1 MTTKGTS
8 ATRVAVLASGQG
20 SIFEAL
26 VEAGRRG
33 EMHAEVVLVIVSR
46 QDAPVTELARRL
58 GVECVVLDEKQLGPA
73 ACDAAME
80 ALLTDLRADL
90 VVLAGYVRKVGP
102 RTLRAFA
109 GRLINTH
116 PAPLPR
122 FGGKGMF
129 GEHVHR
135 AVLEAGVATSAATVH
150 LVDEEYDSGPVIAE
164 RPVPV
169 LPSDDVATLRERVQA
184 VERALL
190 VSTIS
195 DLGDAHLPI
204 RCGHG
209 HPAPPASGS
218 RDRART

>member
-1 MTTKGTS
+1 MTARGKS

-20 SIFEAL
+20 STFEAL

-33 EMHAEVVLVIVSR
+33 EMRAEVVLLIVSR

-58 GVECVVLDEKQLGPA
+58 GVECVVLDEKVLGSA

-80 ALLTDLRADL
+80 AVLIGRAADL

-122 FGGKGMF
+122 FGGQGMF

-135 AVLEAGVATSAATVH
+135 AVLQAGVAASAATVH
-150 LVDEEYDSGPVIAE
+150 LVDEEYDSGPVLAE
-164 RPVPV
+164 QPVPV
-169 LPSDDVATLRERVQA
+169 RPGDDVATLRKRVQA

-195 DLGDAHLPI
+195 DLAERLTPG
-204 RCGHG
+204 G
-209 HPAPPASGS
+209 
-218 RDRART
+218 RATGR

>member
-1 MTTKGTS
+1 MTAKGKS

-20 SIFEAL
+20 STFEAL

-33 EMHAEVVLVIVSR
+33 EMRAEVVLLIVSR
-46 QDAPVTELARRL
+46 QDAPATELARRS
-58 GVECVVLDEKQLGPA
+58 GVECVVLDEKLLGSA

-80 ALLTDLRADL
+80 TLLTGRRADL
-90 VVLAGYVRKVGP
+90 VVLAGYLRKVGP

-135 AVLEAGVATSAATVH
+135 AVLQAGVATSAATVH

-169 LPSDDVATLRERVQA
+169 LPGDDVATLRERVQA
-184 VERALL
+184 VERSLL
-190 VSTIS
+190 VSMIS
-195 DLGDAHLPI
+195 DLADDHLASRGAH
-204 RCGHG
+204 RD
-209 HPAPPASGS
+209 PPAHV
-218 RDRART
+218 

>member
-1 MTTKGTS
+1 VTTKGEL
-8 ATRVAVLASGQG
+8 ATRIAVLASGRG
-20 SIFEAL
+20 STFEVL

-33 EMHAEVVLVIVSR
+33 EIRAEVVLLIASK

-58 GVECVVLDEKQLGPA
+58 GVECEVLDEKLLGSA

-80 ALLTDLRADL
+80 TLLTDRRADL

-109 GRLINTH
+109 GRVINTH

-150 LVDEEYDSGPVIAE
+150 LVDEGYDTGPVLAE
-164 RPVPV
+164 RSVPV
-169 LPSDDVATLRERVQA
+169 LPGDDVATLRERVQA
-184 VERALL
+184 EERALL

-195 DLGDAHLPI
+195 GIAVTQD
-204 RCGHG
+204 
-209 HPAPPASGS
+209 SE
-218 RDRART
+218 

>member
-1 MTTKGTS
+1 MKP

-20 SIFEAL
+20 STFQAL
-26 VEAGRRG
+26 VEAGRHG
-33 EMHAEVVLVIVSR
+33 EMSAEVVLLVVSR

-58 GVECVVLDEKQLGPA
+58 GVECVVLDEKLLGSA

-80 ALLTDLRADL
+80 DLLTDRRADL

-109 GRLINTH
+109 GRLVNTH

-135 AVLEAGVATSAATVH
+135 AVLQAGVATSAATVH
-150 LVDEEYDSGPVIAE
+150 LVDEEYDSGAVIAE

-169 LPSDDVATLRERVQA
+169 LPGDDVATLRERVQA

-195 DLGDAHLPI
+195 DLAEGRLAQP
-204 RCGHG
+204 RQ
-209 HPAPPASGS
+209 A
-218 RDRART
+218 

>member
-1 MTTKGTS
+1 VTTKGKS

-20 SIFEAL
+20 STFEAL

-33 EMHAEVVLVIVSR
+33 EMCAEVVLVIASK
-46 QDAPVTELARRL
+46 QDAPATELARRL
-58 GVECVVLDEKQLGPA
+58 GVECAVLDEKLLGPA

-80 ALLTDLRADL
+80 TLLTDRRADL

-122 FGGKGMF
+122 FGGQGMF

-135 AVLEAGVATSAATVH
+135 AVLQAGVATSAATVH
-150 LVDEEYDSGPVIAE
+150 LVDEEYDTGPVIAE
-164 RPVPV
+164 RPVAV
-169 LPSDDVATLRERVQA
+169 LPSDDVATLRARVQA
-184 VERALL
+184 VEQALL

-195 DLGDAHLPI
+195 DIAAGQSTAV
-204 RCGHG
+204 
-209 HPAPPASGS
+209 S
-218 RDRART
+218 

>member
-1 MTTKGTS
+1 VTTKGKS

-20 SIFEAL
+20 STFEAL

-33 EMHAEVVLVIVSR
+33 EMRAEVVLLIVSR
-46 QDAPVTELARRL
+46 PDAPATELASRL
-58 GVECVVLDEKQLGPA
+58 GVECVVLDENVLGSA

-80 ALLTDLRADL
+80 TLLTGCRADL
-90 VVLAGYVRKVGP
+90 VVVAGYVRKVGP

-135 AVLEAGVATSAATVH
+135 AVLEAGVASSAATVH

-190 VSTIS
+190 VATIANIGG
-195 DLGDAHLPI
+195 LLPMS
-204 RCGHG
+204 
-209 HPAPPASGS
+209 SG
-218 RDRART
+218 A

>member
-1 MTTKGTS
+1 MTTKGKS

-20 SIFEAL
+20 STFEAL

-33 EMHAEVVLVIVSR
+33 EMCAEVVLLIVSR
-46 QDAPVTELARRL
+46 QDAPATELARRL
-58 GVECVVLDEKQLGPA
+58 GVKCVVLDEKLLGSA

-80 ALLTDLRADL
+80 TLLTGRRADL
-90 VVLAGYVRKVGP
+90 VVLAGYLRKVGP

-135 AVLEAGVATSAATVH
+135 AVLQAGVATSAATVH

-195 DLGDAHLPI
+195 DLADGRVASGGAH
-204 RCGHG
+204 RH
-209 HPAPPASGS
+209 PPAHV
-218 RDRART
+218 

>member
-1 MTTKGTS
+1 MATKGKS

-20 SIFEAL
+20 STFEAL

-33 EMHAEVVLVIVSR
+33 EMRAEVVLLIVSR
-46 QDAPVTELARRL
+46 QDAGAAELARRL
-58 GVECVVLDEKQLGPA
+58 GVECVVLDEKLLGSA

-80 ALLTDLRADL
+80 TLLTGRRADL

-135 AVLEAGVATSAATVH
+135 AVLQAGVATSAATVH

-195 DLGDAHLPI
+195 DLADGRVASAGPH
-204 RCGHG
+204 RQ
-209 HPAPPASGS
+209 PPAHV
-218 RDRART
+218 

>member
-1 MTTKGTS
+1 MTAKGKS
-8 ATRVAVLASGQG
+8 ATCVAVLASGRG
-20 SIFEAL
+20 STVEAL

-33 EMHAEVVLVIVSR
+33 EMCAEVILLIVSR
-46 QDAPVTELARRL
+46 QDAPATELARRL
-58 GVECVVLDEKQLGPA
+58 GVECVVLDEKLVGSA
-73 ACDAAME
+73 ACDEAME
-80 ALLTDLRADL
+80 TLLIRCRADL

-135 AVLEAGVATSAATVH
+135 AVLQAGVATSAATVH
-150 LVDEEYDSGPVIAE
+150 LVDDEYDSGPVLAE

-169 LPSDDVATLRERVQA
+169 RPNDDVDTLRERVQA
-184 VERALL
+184 AERALL
-190 VSTIS
+190 VSTIA
-195 DLGDAHLPI
+195 DLAG
-204 RCGHG
+204 GE
-209 HPAPPASGS
+209 ASGEGGI
-218 RDRART
+218 RTLERG

>member
-1 MTTKGTS
+1 MTAEGES

-20 SIFEAL
+20 STFEAL

-33 EMHAEVVLVIVSR
+33 DLHADVVLLVVSKEDSPAR
-46 QDAPVTELARRL
+46 ELARRL
-58 GVECVVLDEKQLGPA
+58 GVECVVLDEKQLGSE

-80 ALLTDLRADL
+80 SDLTERRADL
-90 VVLAGYVRKVGP
+90 VVLAGYVRKVGR

-109 GRLINTH
+109 GRVVNTH

-122 FGGKGMF
+122 FGGQGMW

-135 AVLEAGVATSAATVH
+135 AVLEAGVTTSAATVH
-150 LVDEEYDSGPVIAE
+150 LVDEEYDTGTVLAE

-169 LPSDDVATLRERVQA
+169 LPGDDVAALRERVQE

-190 VSTIS
+190 VSTVS
-195 DLGDAHLPI
+195 DLA
-204 RCGHG
+204 
-209 HPAPPASGS
+209 ASS
-218 RDRART
+218 R

>member
-1 MTTKGTS
+1 MTGKS

-20 SIFEAL
+20 STFEAL
-26 VEAGRRG
+26 VEADRRG
-33 EMHAEVVLVIVSR
+33 EMSAEVVLLIVSR
-46 QDAPVTELARRL
+46 QDAPATESARRL
-58 GVECVVLDEKQLGPA
+58 GVECVVLDEKLLGSA

-80 ALLTDLRADL
+80 ALLTGRRADL
-90 VVLAGYVRKVGP
+90 VVLAGYLRKVGP

-135 AVLEAGVATSAATVH
+135 AVLQAGVATSAATVH

-169 LPSDDVATLRERVQA
+169 LPGDDVATLRERVQA

-195 DLGDAHLPI
+195 DLADGRVAGGGAHRP
-204 RCGHG
+204 
-209 HPAPPASGS
+209 PPAHV
-218 RDRART
+218 

>member
-1 MTTKGTS
+1 MTRTGKS
-8 ATRVAVLASGQG
+8 PTRVAVLASGRG

-33 EMHAEVVLVIVSR
+33 EMRAEVVLLIVSR
-46 QDAPVTELARRL
+46 EDVPATELARRL
-58 GVECVVLDEKQLGPA
+58 GVECVVLDEKILGSA

-80 ALLTDLRADL
+80 TMLTGRRVGL
-90 VVLAGYVRKVGP
+90 VVLAGYLRKVGP

-109 GRLINTH
+109 GRVINTH

-135 AVLEAGVATSAATVH
+135 AVLQAGVATSAATLH

-169 LPSDDVATLRERVQA
+169 LPNDDVAKLRERVQA

-195 DLGDAHLPI
+195 GLADSRVASGGAHRP
-204 RCGHG
+204 
-209 HPAPPASGS
+209 PPAHGVGQAGS
-218 RDRART
+218 

>member
-1 MTTKGTS
+1 MTTEPES

-20 SIFEAL
+20 STFEAL

-33 EMHAEVVLVIVSR
+33 EMRAEAVLLVVSR
-46 QDAPVTELARRL
+46 QDAPATELARRF
-58 GVECVVLDEKQLGPA
+58 GVECVVLDERLLGSA
-73 ACDAAME
+73 ACDVAME
-80 ALLTDLRADL
+80 TLLTDRRADL

-135 AVLEAGVATSAATVH
+135 AVLQAGVATSAATVH
-150 LVDEEYDSGPVIAE
+150 LVEEEYDSGPVIAE

-169 LPSDDVATLRERVQA
+169 LPGDDVEALRERVQG

-190 VSTIS
+190 VSTLS
-195 DLGDAHLPI
+195 DLADDHLAS
-204 RCGHG
+204 RG
-209 HPAPPASGS
+209 ADRDPPAHV
-218 RDRART
+218 

>member
-1 MTTKGTS
+1 MTAVGKS

-20 SIFEAL
+20 STFEAL
-26 VEAGRRG
+26 VEASRRG
-33 EMHAEVVLVIVSR
+33 EMRAEVVLVIVSR

-58 GVECVVLDEKQLGPA
+58 GVECVVLDEKLLGSA

-80 ALLTDLRADL
+80 TLLTDRRAQL

-109 GRLINTH
+109 GRVINTH

-122 FGGKGMF
+122 FGGQGMF

-135 AVLEAGVATSAATVH
+135 AVLDAGVPASAATVH
-150 LVDEEYDSGPVIAE
+150 VVDEEYDSGPVLAE

-169 LPSDDVATLRERVQA
+169 LPSDDVASLRARVQA

-195 DLGDAHLPI
+195 DLADGP
-204 RCGHG
+204 R
-209 HPAPPASGS
+209 
-218 RDRART
+218 